1 MQFCKN
7 SYWSAMLW
15 AIWHHLHNLKKR
27 EKHPSRSVTLSK
39 VAACN
44 LTKSNTHPWVF
55 FMFFKLYKRYKIVQR
70 ITYVT
75 RSSKWR
81 HQLSQY
87 IKRYFKR
94 NFSLM
99 QSANF
104 EFYRRDVHPIPS
116 LPIIHY
122 IWKWST
128 NVKWITCII
137 FLSLRNCL

>member
-1 MQFCKN
+1 MK
-7 SYWSAMLW
+7 
-15 AIWHHLHNLKKR
+15 
-27 EKHPSRSVTLSK
+27 KHPSMSVTLSK

-94 NFSLM
+94 TFSLM
-99 QSANF
+99 QSVNF
-104 EFYRRDVHPIPS
+104 DF
-116 LPIIHY
+116 LPERCTPHSYSTHNTLHMEMIYVRKVDNLHY
-122 IWKWST
+122 ISVSKELP
-128 NVKWITCII
+128 KI
-137 FLSLRNCL
+137 LSEFN